1 MKSQIKLS
9 RETIPKPI
17 KATVF
22 LSLEKALQDEIIL
35 EGGIKLYLAAEYN
48 AEWNATVT
56 GKILSLPQLAPPK
69 LKHIYDQLNIGDEVC
84 FSYSVVSDRGFAS
97 GGALFEQITEDNRFF
112 KEYRNGKGEKLRIV
126 AVRNRFNEPIWTGMH
141 FDKKGIFTGNS
152 RQGKESD
159 MESWISQFPMGKN
172 QKMAFRNLY
181 NYQKNSWWK
190 VSMENIFAKKEG
202 DNIVSLSDRVIC
214 KPIEH
219 KISPEM
225 LQLNGIH
232 LPTNDVKMRLYDR
245 ATVVCDA
252 DDIEVKKGD
261 VVSMQQEYVE
271 KYNIWGEEYFLIKK
285 SRVLGK
291 YTT

>member
-9 RETIPKPI
+9 KETISIPI

-35 EGGIKLYLAAEYN
+35 EGGLKLYLAAEYN

-56 GKILSLPQLAPPK
+56 GKILSLPQSAPPK

-141 FDKKGIFTGNS
+141 FDKKGVFTGNS

-181 NYQKNSWWK
+181 NYKNNSWWK
-190 VSMENIFAKKEG
+190 VGIENIFAKKVG
-202 DNIVSLSDRVIC
+202 DEIIPLGDRVIC
-214 KPIEH
+214 KPIEQVL
-219 KISPEM
+219 SPEY
-225 LQLNGIH
+225 LALNNIQI
-232 LPTNDVKMRLYDR
+232 PAKEVKLRQYDR
-245 ATVVCDA
+245 ATVICDA
-252 DDIEVKKGD
+252 DDIEVKKGE
-261 VVSMQQEYVE
+261 VVSVDGKYFE
-271 KYNIWGEEYFLIKK
+271 KYQMWGAEYFLIKK
-285 SRVLGK
+285 NRVLGK
-291 YTT
+291 YVN